1 MSEFTIQPLA
11 PPAPPPEPKARPN
24 VASSEEAHENTD
36 QPPDHQG
43 GGAES
48 PPPKVDTSKKGSP
61 TVVEVEV
68 DARLKLRVQ
77 LDEPSGRYVYQSID
91 PQSGEVKRQF
101 PMEEALRAIARL
113 HDIAGLAL
121 DKKL

>member
-1 MSEFTIQPLA
+1 MSEVTIQPLA
-11 PPAPPPEPKARPN
+11 PPAPPPEPKERPN
-24 VASSEEAHENTD
+24 VASSKEAKGNTD
-36 QPPDHQG
+36 EPPDQG
-43 GGAES
+43 GED
-48 PPPKVDTSKKGSP
+48 PPPSPTVDTSKTDSS

-91 PQSGEVKRQF
+91 PESGEVKRQF

-113 HDIAGLAL
+113 RDIAGLAV